1 MKNEQQHG
9 KNRNTRKETNNTKI
23 NKERKK
29 ERKKKHTMRITA
41 AEREPIAC
49 RPKIDSKGGIGSS
62 S

>member
-29 ERKKKHTMRITA
+29 EKTHYADNGSRKGA
-41 AEREPIAC
+41 NCVQAEN
-49 RPKIDSKGGIGSS
+49 
-62 S
+62 